1 MKKYIRE
8 NELEVSIKKSMS
20 DDDIREAIREA
31 LAEQD
36 DSGDDSDD
44 EEDDDEEEDEKPKAK
59 VSLSDIKK
67 KLAGK

>member
-31 LAEQD
+31 LA
-36 DSGDDSDD
+36 
-44 EEDDDEEEDEKPKAK
+44 DDDNEEDEKPKAK
-59 VSLSDIKK
+59 VSLAQIKA
-67 KLAGK
+67 KLSGK